1 MKHRRPRHRRRG
13 IARAVGTAGAL
24 AVALGVGMTPA
35 MAAGK
40 TSNEPAATG
49 FSPDDQPHQADQ
61 PDGKTPWAPENDEAP
76 LHHKPVHPEALASG
90 RTAPTGLQLNMP
102 APTGQYSVGMVGLH
116 LVDKS
121 RTDPYVPGGK
131 HRELMV
137 SLWYPATSTSGHYQA
152 PWMSSIS
159 GAHFLASRGLS
170 PQQVTL
176 PRTAGHV
183 LAPVNTKLGKLPVLL
198 YSTGLHSDRAMGTA
212 LAQDLASR
220 GYLVVTVDHT
230 HDANE
235 VQFPG
240 NRLEVNTMP
249 AGSHSSDTLKVRAA
263 DIKFVINQLGTISNG
278 GNPDVGHAT
287 LPTGLS
293 KNVDMSRIGMFGWS
307 LGGAAVD
314 TAMQLDHR
322 IAAGANLDGQFFGTA
337 PSKDLDRPFM
347 LFSSGTHNR
356 NNDGSWRTL
365 WSHLKGYRVDVQLH
379 GAAHLSFSDN
389 EWMVPQEAGLLGLS
403 QAQIQ
408 QQYGTIDPNR
418 AVAVQRAYLAAFFD
432 QELRHRHSTLLDGP
446 DRKYPEISFVR

>member
-1 MKHRRPRHRRRG
+1 MKHRRPRHRRRV

-24 AVALGVGMTPA
+24 AVALGAGMTPA

-40 TSNEPAATG
+40 TTNKPAATG
-49 FSPDDQPHQADQ
+49 FSPDQ
-61 PDGKTPWAPENDEAP
+61 PDRHTPWAPENDEAP
-76 LHHKPVHPEALASG
+76 LHHKPVHPEALTSG
-90 RTAPTGLQLNMP
+90 RTDTSGLQLNMP
-102 APTGQYSVGMVGLH
+102 APTGPYSVGMVGLH

-121 RTDPYVPGGK
+121 RTDPYVPGSTP
-131 HRELMV
+131 RELMV
-137 SLWYPATSTSGHYQA
+137 SLWYPATATSGHYQA
-152 PWMSSIS
+152 PWMPSIS

-249 AGSHSSDTLKVRAA
+249 AGAHSSDTLRVRAA
-263 DIKFVINQLGTISNG
+263 DIRFVINQLNTISKG
-278 GNPDVGHAT
+278 GNPDPGHPT
-287 LPTGLS
+287 LPTGLAQS
-293 KNVDMSRIGMFGWS
+293 VDMSRIGMFGWS
-307 LGGAAVD
+307 LGGGAVD
-314 TAMQLDHR
+314 TSMQLDSR
-322 IAAGANLDGQFFGTA
+322 IKAGADLDGQFFGTA

-365 WSHLKGYRVDVQLH
+365 WSHLKGYRVDIQLH

-389 EWMVPQEAGLLGLS
+389 EWMVPQEASLLGLS
-403 QAQIQ
+403 QAQLQ
-408 QQYGTIDPNR
+408 QQFGTIDPDR

-432 QELRHRHSTLLDGP
+432 QELRHQHSTLLDGP
-446 DRKYPEISFVR
+446 NKSYPEISFVR

>member
-1 MKHRRPRHRRRG
+1 M

-24 AVALGVGMTPA
+24 AVALGAGMTPA

-40 TSNEPAATG
+40 TSDKPAATG
-49 FSPDDQPHQADQ
+49 VSPDQ
-61 PDGKTPWAPENDEAP
+61 PDQPNPNVPWAPENDEAP
-76 LHHKPVHPEALASG
+76 LHHKPVHHESLTGG
-90 RTAPTGLQLNMP
+90 RRDGAGLQLNMP
-102 APTGQYSVGMVGLH
+102 APTGPYSVGMVGLH

-121 RTDPYVPGGK
+121 RTDPYVFGSTS
-131 HRELMV
+131 RELMV
-137 SLWYPATSTSGHYQA
+137 SLFYPATATSGHYQA
-152 PWMSSIS
+152 PWMPSIS
-159 GAHFLASRGLS
+159 GDHFLASRGLT

-212 LAQDLASR
+212 HAQDLASR
-220 GYLVVTVDHT
+220 GYLVVMVDHT

-249 AGSHSSDTLKVRAA
+249 AGAHSSDTLKVRAA
-263 DIKFVINQLGTISNG
+263 DIRFVINQLGTISKG
-278 GNPDVGHAT
+278 GNPDPGHPT
-287 LPTGLS
+287 LPSGLS
-293 KNVDMSRIGMFGWS
+293 QSVDMSRIGMFGWS
-307 LGGAAVD
+307 LGGGAVD

-322 IAAGANLDGQFFGTA
+322 IAAGADLDGQFFGSA

-365 WSHLKGYRVDVQLH
+365 WSHLKGYRVDIQLH

-389 EWMVPQEAGLLGLS
+389 EWMVPQEAALLGLS
-403 QAQIQ
+403 QDQLQ
-408 QQYGTIDPNR
+408 QMFGTIDPDR
-418 AVAVQRAYLAAFFD
+418 AVQVQCDYLAAFFD
-432 QELRHRHSTLLDGP
+432 QELRHKHSTLLDGP
-446 DRKYPEISFVR
+446 DKSYPEISFVR

>member
-1 MKHRRPRHRRRG
+1 ML
-13 IARAVGTAGAL
+13 ARAVGTAGAL
-24 AVALGVGMTPA
+24 AVALGAGMTPA
-35 MAAGK
+35 MAAGT
-40 TSNEPAATG
+40 TSGKPAATG
-49 FSPDDQPHQADQ
+49 SSPDQ
-61 PDGKTPWAPENDEAP
+61 PDPKTPWAPENDEAP
-76 LHHKPVHPEALASG
+76 LHHKPVRPNALTSG
-90 RTAPTGLQLNMP
+90 RTDPSGLQLTMP
-102 APTGQYSVGMVGLH
+102 APAGQYSVGMVGLH

-121 RTDPYVPGGK
+121 RTDPYVPGGTP
-131 HRELMV
+131 REVMV
-137 SLWYPATSTSGHYQA
+137 SLWYPATATSGHYQA
-152 PWMSSIS
+152 PWMPSIS
-159 GAHFLASRGLS
+159 GAHFLATRGLS

-249 AGSHSSDTLKVRAA
+249 AGAHSSDTLKVRAA
-263 DIKFVINQLGTISNG
+263 DIRFVINQLGTISKG
-278 GNPDVGHAT
+278 GNPDPSHPT

-293 KNVDMSRIGMFGWS
+293 KAVDMSRIGMFGWS

-314 TAMQLDHR
+314 TSMQLDHR

-365 WSHLKGYRVDVQLH
+365 WSHLKGYRVDIQLH

-403 QAQIQ
+403 QAQLQ
-408 QQYGTIDPNR
+408 QQFGTIDPNR
-418 AVAVQRAYLAAFFD
+418 AVKVQSTYLAAFFD
-432 QELRHRHSTLLDGP
+432 QELRGKHSTLLDGP
-446 DRKYPEISFVR
+446 SRSYPEISFVR